1 MSDNKKVNKLL
12 GEVSK
17 KYGISKEQLESA
29 AQSGNIENLL
39 KNTNPNQSKQIE
51 SVLSDPE
58 KAKKLL
64 LTRQTKL
71 CPKTLHLFHCLG
83 VLQNLIELI
92 L

>member
-39 KNTNPNQSKQIE
+39 EKYKSE
-51 SVLSDPE
+51 SI
-58 KAKKLL
+58 KAD
-64 LTRQTKL
+64 
-71 CPKTLHLFHCLG
+71 
-83 VLQNLIELI
+83 
-92 L
+92 

>member
-39 KNTNPNQSKQIE
+39 KNTNPNQSKQTE

-58 KAKKLL
+58 KTKKLL
-64 LTRQTKL
+64 QSPQAQALMKL
-71 CPKTLHLFHCLG
+71 LG
-83 VLQNLIELI
+83 GE
-92 L
+92 

>member
-1 MSDNKKVNKLL
+1 M
-12 GEVSK
+12 
-17 KYGISKEQLESA
+17 EQLESA

-64 LTRQTKL
+64 QSPQAQALMKL
-71 CPKTLHLFHCLG
+71 LG
-83 VLQNLIELI
+83 GE
-92 L
+92 

>member
-1 MSDNKKVNKLL
+1 MYDNKKVNKLL

-64 LTRQTKL
+64 LSPQAQALMKL
-71 CPKTLHLFHCLG
+71 LG
-83 VLQNLIELI
+83 GE
-92 L
+92 

>member
-39 KNTNPNQSKQIE
+39 KNTNPKQSKQIE

-64 LTRQTKL
+64 QSPQAQALMKL
-71 CPKTLHLFHCLG
+71 LG
-83 VLQNLIELI
+83 GE
-92 L
+92 

>member
-39 KNTNPNQSKQIE
+39 KNKNPNQSKQIE

-64 LTRQTKL
+64 QSPQAQALMKL
-71 CPKTLHLFHCLG
+71 LG
-83 VLQNLIELI
+83 GE
-92 L
+92 

>member
-17 KYGISKEQLESA
+17 KYGISKEQLENA
-29 AQSGNIENLL
+29 AQSGNIKNLL

-64 LTRQTKL
+64 QSPQAQALMKL
-71 CPKTLHLFHCLG
+71 LG
-83 VLQNLIELI
+83 GE
-92 L
+92 

>member
-29 AQSGNIENLL
+29 AQSGIIEILL

-64 LTRQTKL
+64 QSPQAQALMKL
-71 CPKTLHLFHCLG
+71 LG
-83 VLQNLIELI
+83 GE
-92 L
+92 

>member
-39 KNTNPNQSKQIE
+39 KNTHPNQSKQIE

-64 LTRQTKL
+64 QSPQAQALMKL
-71 CPKTLHLFHCLG
+71 LG
-83 VLQNLIELI
+83 GE
-92 L
+92 

>member
-51 SVLSDPE
+51 NVLSDPE

-64 LTRQTKL
+64 QSPQAQALMKL
-71 CPKTLHLFHCLG
+71 LG
-83 VLQNLIELI
+83 GE
-92 L
+92 

>member
-39 KNTNPNQSKQIE
+39 KNT
-51 SVLSDPE
+51 
-58 KAKKLL
+58 KKLL
-64 LTRQTKL
+64 QSPQAQALMKL
-71 CPKTLHLFHCLG
+71 LG
-83 VLQNLIELI
+83 GE
-92 L
+92 

>member
-39 KNTNPNQSKQIE
+39 KNTNPNLSKQIE

-64 LTRQTKL
+64 QSPQAQALMKL
-71 CPKTLHLFHCLG
+71 LG
-83 VLQNLIELI
+83 GE
-92 L
+92 

>member
-39 KNTNPNQSKQIE
+39 KNTNPSQSKQIE

-64 LTRQTKL
+64 QSPQAQALMKL
-71 CPKTLHLFHCLG
+71 LSG
-83 VLQNLIELI
+83 E
-92 L
+92 

>member
-12 GEVSK
+12 GEVS

-51 SVLSDPE
+51 SILSDPE

-64 LTRQTKL
+64 QSPQAQVLMKL
-71 CPKTLHLFHCLG
+71 LG
-83 VLQNLIELI
+83 GE
-92 L
+92 

>member
-29 AQSGNIENLL
+29 AQSGNIEHLL

-64 LTRQTKL
+64 QSPQAQALMKL
-71 CPKTLHLFHCLG
+71 LG
-83 VLQNLIELI
+83 GE
-92 L
+92 

>member
-39 KNTNPNQSKQIE
+39 KNTIPNQSKQIE

-64 LTRQTKL
+64 QSPQAQALMKL
-71 CPKTLHLFHCLG
+71 LG
-83 VLQNLIELI
+83 GE
-92 L
+92 

>member
-39 KNTNPNQSKQIE
+39 KNTNPNQSKQTE

-64 LTRQTKL
+64 QSPQAQALMKL
-71 CPKTLHLFHCLG
+71 LG
-83 VLQNLIELI
+83 GE
-92 L
+92 

>member
-29 AQSGNIENLL
+29 AQSGNIEYLL

-64 LTRQTKL
+64 QSPQAQALMKL
-71 CPKTLHLFHCLG
+71 LG
-83 VLQNLIELI
+83 GE
-92 L
+92 

>member
-39 KNTNPNQSKQIE
+39 KNTNPSQSKQIE

-64 LTRQTKL
+64 QSAQAQALMKL
-71 CPKTLHLFHCLG
+71 LG
-83 VLQNLIELI
+83 GE
-92 L
+92 

>member
-39 KNTNPNQSKQIE
+39 KNTNLSQSKQIE

-58 KAKKLL
+58 KTKKLL
-64 LTRQTKL
+64 QSPQAQALMKL
-71 CPKTLHLFHCLG
+71 LG
-83 VLQNLIELI
+83 GE
-92 L
+92 

>member
-39 KNTNPNQSKQIE
+39 KNTNPNQSTQIE

-64 LTRQTKL
+64 QSPQAQALMKL
-71 CPKTLHLFHCLG
+71 LG
-83 VLQNLIELI
+83 GE
-92 L
+92 

>member
-51 SVLSDPE
+51 IVLSHPE

-64 LTRQTKL
+64 QSTHAQALIKL
-71 CPKTLHLFHCLG
+71 FG
-83 VLQNLIELI
+83 GE
-92 L
+92 

>member
-1 MSDNKKVNKLL
+1 MLVCLIIKKVNKLL

-64 LTRQTKL
+64 QSPQAQVLMKL
-71 CPKTLHLFHCLG
+71 LG
-83 VLQNLIELI
+83 GE
-92 L
+92 

>member
-39 KNTNPNQSKQIE
+39 KNTNPSQSKQIE

-58 KAKKLL
+58 KTKKLL
-64 LTRQTKL
+64 QSPQAQALMKL
-71 CPKTLHLFHCLG
+71 LG
-83 VLQNLIELI
+83 GE
-92 L
+92 

>member
-39 KNTNPNQSKQIE
+39 KNTNPSQSKQIE

-64 LTRQTKL
+64 QSPQAQALMKL
-71 CPKTLHLFHCLG
+71 LG
-83 VLQNLIELI
+83 GE
-92 L
+92 

>member
-39 KNTNPNQSKQIE
+39 KNINPDQSKQIE

-64 LTRQTKL
+64 QSPQAQALMKL
-71 CPKTLHLFHCLG
+71 LG
-83 VLQNLIELI
+83 GE
-92 L
+92 

>member
-58 KAKKLL
+58 KAKKLSQSPQAQALMKL
-64 LTRQTKL
+64 L
-71 CPKTLHLFHCLG
+71 G
-83 VLQNLIELI
+83 GE
-92 L
+92 

>member
-39 KNTNPNQSKQIE
+39 KNTNPNQSKR
-51 SVLSDPE
+51 SVGSRKSKE
-58 KAKKLL
+58 TFAKSAGSGADE
-64 LTRQTKL
+64 TARR
-71 CPKTLHLFHCLG
+71 
-83 VLQNLIELI
+83 
-92 L
+92 

>member
-39 KNTNPNQSKQIE
+39 KNTNPNPNQSKQIE

-58 KAKKLL
+58 KTKKLL
-64 LTRQTKL
+64 QSPQAQALMKL
-71 CPKTLHLFHCLG
+71 LG
-83 VLQNLIELI
+83 GE
-92 L
+92 

>member
-12 GEVSK
+12 GEVSE

-51 SVLSDPE
+51 NVLSDPE

-64 LTRQTKL
+64 QSPQAQALMKL
-71 CPKTLHLFHCLG
+71 LG
-83 VLQNLIELI
+83 GE
-92 L
+92 

>member
-39 KNTNPNQSKQIE
+39 KNTNPSQSKQIE

-64 LTRQTKL
+64 QSPQAQALIKL
-71 CPKTLHLFHCLG
+71 LG
-83 VLQNLIELI
+83 GE
-92 L
+92 

>member
-39 KNTNPNQSKQIE
+39 KNSNQSRLRAFCRIPKKQRNFCK
-51 SVLSDPE
+51 VRRL
-58 KAKKLL
+58 
-64 LTRQTKL
+64 RR
-71 CPKTLHLFHCLG
+71 
-83 VLQNLIELI
+83 
-92 L
+92 

>member
-39 KNTNPNQSKQIE
+39 KKTKPNQSKQNE

-64 LTRQTKL
+64 QSPQAQALMKL
-71 CPKTLHLFHCLG
+71 LG
-83 VLQNLIELI
+83 GE
-92 L
+92 

>member
-39 KNTNPNQSKQIE
+39 KNTNPNPNQSKQIE

-64 LTRQTKL
+64 QSPQAQALMKL
-71 CPKTLHLFHCLG
+71 LG
-83 VLQNLIELI
+83 GE
-92 L
+92 

>member
-17 KYGISKEQLESA
+17 KYGFSKEKLESA
-29 AQSGNIENLL
+29 AQSANIENLL

-64 LTRQTKL
+64 QSPQAQALMKL
-71 CPKTLHLFHCLG
+71 LG
-83 VLQNLIELI
+83 GE
-92 L
+92 

>member
-39 KNTNPNQSKQIE
+39 KNTNQNQSKQIE

-64 LTRQTKL
+64 QSPQAQALMKL
-71 CPKTLHLFHCLG
+71 LG
-83 VLQNLIELI
+83 GE
-92 L
+92 

>member
-39 KNTNPNQSKQIE
+39 INTNPNQSKQIE

-64 LTRQTKL
+64 QSPQAQALMKL
-71 CPKTLHLFHCLG
+71 LG
-83 VLQNLIELI
+83 GE
-92 L
+92 